1 MDDRST
7 ASRTHSLRVLVA
19 NERADRL
26 EHLAGLLRELG
37 HTIVGETTDVAEA
50 GLLAQ
55 LEAPDVAFVAV
66 GARAD
71 HALDQVETIVEEASC
86 PVVIVLDESD
96 PEFVAEAAKRGVFAH
111 AADTSPEELQS
122 TIEVAL
128 RRFDDL
134 RELERAFRRRA
145 LVERA
150 KGILMERH
158 GESERAAFERLRDQ
172 ARRSQQRILTIA
184 EAVLATYDLLP
195 AVATNGAADGSV
207 AAQAQA
213 SSD

>member
-1 MDDRST
+1 MDDRAT
-7 ASRTHSLRVLVA
+7 ASRTHGLRVLVA

-26 EHLAGLLRELG
+26 EHVGSLLRQLG
-37 HTIVGETTDVAEA
+37 HTVVGETTDVAEA
-50 GLLAQ
+50 GVLAQ
-55 LEAPDVAFVAV
+55 VEAPEIAFVAV

-71 HALDQVETIVEEASC
+71 HALDQVETIVEEAGC

-111 AADTSPEELQS
+111 ASDTSADELQS

-128 RRFDDL
+128 RRFEDL

-145 LVERA
+145 VVERA

-158 GESERAAFERLRDQ
+158 GESERAAFERLRDH
-172 ARRSQQRILTIA
+172 ARRSQQRIVTVA

-195 AVATNGAADGSV
+195 A
-207 AAQAQA
+207 
-213 SSD
+213 